1 MLRMDEV
8 STIRHRVLVQGVSR
22 RAVAFAPAS
31 TSFNAR
37 MICSSVTLLF
47 LGKCPPLHH

>member
-22 RAVAFAPAS
+22 RAVAKEMGVSRNTVRRYLAAPAQP
-31 TSFNAR
+31 SFELRA
-37 MICSSVTLLF
+37 S
-47 LGKCPPLHH
+47 G